1 MNAERLHAIALS
13 IRFDLDETKTLD
25 TLRALR
31 DALQNQVGAPQEPTH
46 QQAVST
52 NLQTLLAALDS
63 APSNAFP
70 TTWLETLDELGF
82 DGLLGTSLGDQVR
95 AIFERNQITPSV
107 AAEELDEFVTELAA
121 HKTALDQLIE
131 GMSHFEVGHEDL
143 NPGEAELSILIP
155 RLAVG
160 ERLRSLGLE
169 FVDLEKLV
177 GPFAEL
183 ATGRRPEV
191 RVRSIASSDYGV
203 FLDIAPQA
211 AAFMAVAVERVVALY
226 KQLLEIR
233 RLRQEMSDQGVTE
246 DGLSGIDAHA
256 NELMSA
262 GIEELADELADSTSV
277 VDQHRSNELKIELR
291 LSLNSI
297 ANKIDQGY
305 SIDVRSRDEA
315 VKAHQGVPSH
325 QLRHLLLS
333 FSIHSKRLQ
342 FAIGSKIHDCGDQNN
357 TMATEFASERS
368 GRGALCDRKADAAT
382 APRFAPYQRTARGLD
397 AGLPSPVLR

>member
-1 MNAERLHAIALS
+1 M
-13 IRFDLDETKTLD
+13 
-25 TLRALR
+25 
-31 DALQNQVGAPQEPTH
+31 
-46 QQAVST
+46 
-52 NLQTLLAALDS
+52 
-63 APSNAFP
+63 
-70 TTWLETLDELGF
+70 
-82 DGLLGTSLGDQVR
+82 
-95 AIFERNQITPSV
+95 
-107 AAEELDEFVTELAA
+107 DEFVTELAA

-160 ERLRSLGLE
+160 ERLGSLGLE

-183 ATGRRPEV
+183 ATGSRPEV

-246 DGLSGIDAHA
+246 DGVSGIDAHA

-297 ANKIDQGY
+297 DQGY
-305 SIDVRSRDEA
+305 SIDVRAQPPEPAEIAGGRTE
-315 VKAHQGVPSH
+315 KN
-325 QLRHLLLS
+325 LL
-333 FSIHSKRLQ
+333 
-342 FAIGSKIHDCGDQNN
+342 
-357 TMATEFASERS
+357 
-368 GRGALCDRKADAAT
+368 
-382 APRFAPYQRTARGLD
+382 
-397 AGLPSPVLR
+397 LPSPKARRSKPCGRSPRFHRSCGTSARAVIRF